1 MKASCVTPGVV
12 GNAGGIAGSIHNPG
26 SEQNTVAVPHLVQH
40 HWCDA
45 NGTGGK
51 CTDQAHGQ
59 DQLPVGLE
67 SHDGIQMIDK
77 QGRRP
82 LGLMIRSPVPAES
95 CHSGPSINYKNMT
108 LLSMLV
114 DGKDKQE
121 HCSYLEPLS

>member
-59 DQLPVGLE
+59 DQLPVGLVAADRVQAIDRVRGRH
-67 SHDGIQMIDK
+67 SH
-77 QGRRP
+77 
-82 LGLMIRSPVPAES
+82 GLAICCLVPTEPPS
-95 CHSGPSINYKNMT
+95 SGPS
-108 LLSMLV
+108 V
-114 DGKDKQE
+114 DYE
-121 HCSYLEPLS
+121 I